1 MRGRH
6 MKMKTEWSGWG
17 YMAILYHFINRG
29 TQNTDTLLNT
39 LKYSGTTM
47 NNRAGLMHANPA
59 VTWDEQTYISTKKPS
74 NTGRTKLDK
83 ATSYFRASN
92 ASVTWVKIRQHL
104 LCIYRLQHVVTKA
117 SFQLAPT
124 QLGSTRFLG
133 FSDQKQIVSLNPF
146 DHVSQR
152 SQTDCLKATFM
163 AGFSHSVGILDD
175 FISRVG

>member
-6 MKMKTEWSGWG
+6 MKMKTGWSGWG

-59 VTWDEQTYISTKKPS
+59 VMLDEQTYISTKK
-74 NTGRTKLDK
+74 NIQHW
-83 ATSYFRASN
+83 AHQAWQSYFLFQSIQ
-92 ASVTWVKIRQHL
+92 VTWVKIRQHL

-117 SFQLAPT
+117 SFQLAPA

-152 SQTDCLKATFM
+152 SQTDCLEATFM